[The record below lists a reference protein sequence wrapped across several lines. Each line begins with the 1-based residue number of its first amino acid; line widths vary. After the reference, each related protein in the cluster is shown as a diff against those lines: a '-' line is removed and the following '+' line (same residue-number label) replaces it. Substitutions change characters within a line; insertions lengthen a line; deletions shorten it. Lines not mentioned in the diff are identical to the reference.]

1 MIEGHGDDLYRYG
14 AKVMHNFSTNI
25 ISDSDHS
32 GLISYL
38 HSVMSKIGSYP
49 EPAPYS
55 LERQIAR
62 KIGVRAENVVV
73 TNGATDA
80 MYRIAHIFSG
90 CVSAIRIP
98 AFREYQDACRSFGHE
113 ICFVKEVADIPVSAD
128 LAWLCSPNNPTGE
141 VLDKSLILDLSA
153 KFRGGKVQADTNND
167 NRAWVVVDQ
176 AYADY
181 TAKPV
186 LAPQEAVETGNV
198 VLLSS
203 LTKRYAVPGLRIGY
217 MVAESGIA
225 AAVRDKGMPWAV
237 NTLAIE
243 AGGYLPPPEED

>member
-1 MIEGHGDDLYRYG
+1 M
-14 AKVMHNFSTNI
+14 
-25 ISDSDHS
+25 
-32 GLISYL
+32 
-38 HSVMSKIGSYP
+38 
-49 EPAPYS
+49 
-55 LERQIAR
+55 
-62 KIGVRAENVVV
+62 
-73 TNGATDA
+73 
-80 MYRIAHIFSG
+80 
-90 CVSAIRIP
+90 
-98 AFREYQDACRSFGHE
+98 
-113 ICFVKEVADIPVSAD
+113 KEVADIPVSAD

-141 VLDKSLILDLSA
+141 VLDKSLILDLSD

-243 AGGYLPPPEED
+243 AGGYLLRHDADYIINARGLHAEALRIACAFRGMGIECSATDCNFILCRLPEGTAAELKEYLVDSHGILVRDASNFEGLDERYFRVAAQSSAKNDMLIKAVEEWMR